1 MSNALTILPPPQLPA
16 TTDQPTVVN
25 ELVMDDGSAFGHFN
39 LAYIRISYTNRKRF
53 NLPALTE
60 LAESIKAIG
69 VAQPILI
76 RPVTPTPEAPQRYEV
91 VAGER
96 RYRAAIMAG
105 CVSIPAMCRTLTDLE
120 AAKLQILEN
129 LQREDPHPMEE
140 AEGFERLMLTH
151 GYTADQLAQDLK
163 HSRTYVYNRLKL
175 CRLALDLREQF
186 MDGKFEAATAEL
198 LARLPSPEMQK
209 KAAKDILKP
218 DYQGETMSVRAVK
231 EHLRQHYTVEL
242 KGCVFSIKDASLLP
256 SAGACTTCP
265 KRSGNQADSDEK
277 TGNVCMD
284 PACFREKELAYSTT
298 ARQQAENR
306 GQTVLTGE
314 AAKKIKPYPSSDL
327 RSGYSD
333 LDSMMYV
340 GGQQTSYRK
349 LLGKG
354 IAGTVLLEDPYKP
367 GKLIEIARTNEL
379 EALMAEVAGA
389 GKTPAAQEALRK
401 SKEKKQ
407 EQQAA
412 IERQYR
418 RNLFVAVHE
427 AGAPAGEPWNER
439 EVAILL
445 VRNSPSSEDGFIRK
459 LYGWTGAEFEGR
471 HVDRRYVST
480 MNAICAHIRSMETEQ
495 VRQIIRDMTLV
506 RDLAVNTYTGSTDMP
521 ERLLAAAA
529 AHGIDAAAIKDT
541 LVQAAKA
548 KEKAKE
554 KKANPKAAKAKA
566 PAQGDLLPATAA
578 KPVKTKA
585 PVAKKGEWHTTS
597 VSSLDTEEALRD
609 LMVARPECLPEV
621 AAVIIAHYPDRVGI
635 LEAAATAAG
644 YSYSGAGW
652 NKIETPQTG
661 DSEQPAIPAG
671 AELTD
676 APAAQTQRPKLQLKS
691 KPTIAAAP
699 ADGPVIKVK
708 KNRSAE
714 LAPAAAW
721 PFPTGSTPDNQ
732 TA

>member
-1 MSNALTILPPPQLPA
+1 
-16 TTDQPTVVN
+16 
-25 ELVMDDGSAFGHFN
+25 MDDGSAFGHFN

-69 VAQPILI
+69 LAQPILI
-76 RPVTPTPEAPQRYEV
+76 RPVTPTPEAPQLYEV

-105 CVSIPAMCRTLTDLE
+105 CVSIPAMCRSLTDLE

-151 GYTADQLAQDLK
+151 GYTADQLANDLK

-186 MDGKFEAATAEL
+186 MDSKFEAATAEL
-198 LARLPSPEMQK
+198 LARLPSPEMQR

-218 DYQGETMSVRAVK
+218 DYRGETMSVRAVK
-231 EHLRQHYTVEL
+231 EHLRHHYTVEL

-256 SAGACTTCP
+256 AAGPCTACP

-284 PACFREKELAYSTT
+284 PSCFREKELAHSTT

-314 AAKKIKPYPSSDL
+314 AAKKIKPHPSSDL

-333 LDSMMYV
+333 VDSTMHI

-354 IAGTVLLEDPYKP
+354 IASTVLLEDPYKP
-367 GKLIEIARTNEL
+367 GKLIEIAKTSEL
-379 EALMAEVAGA
+379 EELMAEMAGA

-401 SKEKKQ
+401 AKEKKQ

-418 RNLFVAVHE
+418 RNLFTAVHD
-427 AGAPAGEPWNER
+427 AGVPIGDPWDVR
-439 EVAILL
+439 EVAVLL

-459 LYGWTGAEFEGR
+459 LYGWTGKEFEGGY
-471 HVDRRYVST
+471 VDRRYVST
-480 MNAICAHIRSMETEQ
+480 MEAISAHIRTMETEQ
-495 VRQIIRDMTLV
+495 VHQLIRDMTLV
-506 RDLAVNTYTGSTDMP
+506 RDLGVNTYTGAAEAP

-529 AHGIDAAAIKDT
+529 AHGIDAAGIKDE
-541 LVQAAKA
+541 LVKAAKE
-548 KEKAKE
+548 KEKAKA
-554 KKANPKAAKAKA
+554 KKAKPKAAKTKP
-566 PAQGDLLPATAA
+566 PAQGDLLRTTTA
-578 KPVKTKA
+578 KPA
-585 PVAKKGEWHTTS
+585 RAKKSDSTSIS
-597 VSSLDTEEALRD
+597 VSSLDTEEALRAFF
-609 LMVARPECLPEV
+609 VARPQCLPDV
-621 AAVIIAHYPDRVGI
+621 AAEIVASYPDRVGI

-644 YSYSGAGW
+644 YSYSSAGW
-652 NKIETPQTG
+652 NKIDTLQAC
-661 DSEQPAIPAG
+661 DSEQPATTIAVEPAQASQQ
-671 AELTD
+671 AE
-676 APAAQTQRPKLQLKS
+676 RPKLQLKI
-691 KPTIAAAP
+691 KPTSAETP

-708 KNRSAE
+708 KHRTLTVPTPAE
-714 LAPAAAW
+714 
-721 PFPTGSTPDNQ
+721 STEQSN
-732 TA
+732 